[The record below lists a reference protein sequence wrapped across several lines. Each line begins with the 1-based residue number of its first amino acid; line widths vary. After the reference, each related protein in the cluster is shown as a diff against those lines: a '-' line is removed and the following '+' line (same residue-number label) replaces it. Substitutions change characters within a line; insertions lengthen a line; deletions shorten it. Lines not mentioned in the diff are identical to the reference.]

1 MTKGAISLSLT
12 FDTSELDKLCGQ
24 LCRAVAE
31 LPFIPVESEI
41 ELRAFLANPLS
52 YFEVERSDGGTTK
65 SRYAFIP
72 KRRFY
77 ELLDSIENVQRHPD
91 MQFFKRLSERVDRL
105 DGLRWPT
112 EHSQALPEEYPGRHD
127 HDLPYL
133 S

>member
-1 MTKGAISLSLT
+1 MTKGAISLSVT
-12 FDTSELDKLCGQ
+12 FDTAELEKLCGR
-24 LCRAVAE
+24 LCSAVAE
-31 LPFIPVESEI
+31 LPFLTPELEI
-41 ELRAFLANPLS
+41 ELRAFLANPLG
-52 YFEVERSDGGTTK
+52 YFEVERRDGSTNY
-65 SRYAFIP
+65 RYTFTP